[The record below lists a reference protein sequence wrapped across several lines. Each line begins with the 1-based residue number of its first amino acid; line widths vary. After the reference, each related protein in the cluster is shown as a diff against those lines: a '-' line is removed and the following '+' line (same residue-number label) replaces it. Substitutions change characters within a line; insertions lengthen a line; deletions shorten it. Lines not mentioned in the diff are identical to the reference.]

1 MIYVGIDVASE
12 KHDVCIMSEMGDIYK
27 NVFQIKNSKSEY
39 KKLLSYIND
48 AKKLFKDSK
57 VRIGIESTGVYSTTI
72 LNSFVDDQD
81 CSVIFINPILT
92 NMFQLSTKVHYAK
105 TDKIDAKGICTFLS
119 KNQDFY
125 TYTPPLYSIS
135 QIKSLY
141 RELIKYNKLINMTT
155 NELTGKIHTVFP
167 EFFSFFPKL
176 KGVLPFELLKM
187 YPTPTDYKG
196 KHKDT
201 LTEFCRKTSYG
212 HFIEEDVDALIKA
225 ANESVGVYS
234 SSDAI
239 IIRQLVNII
248 LLYRQSKNE
257 IIKELVSLTKKHC
270 PKLLTIPGI
279 GAICA
284 AGIIGEIG
292 RIENFRN
299 ADSLLA
305 YAGLNPI
312 VYESGNYKAEHTK
325 ISKRGSSYL
334 RNAIIISSRIIVKH
348 DPTFITYFNKK
359 IDEGKSYNC
368 AIGHV
373 SKKLVRVIFH
383 ILKNDCEYQPI
394 NN

>member
-12 KHDVCIMSEMGDIYK
+12 KHDVCIMSEQGVIYK
-27 NVFQIKNSKSEY
+27 NVFQIGNSKSEY
-39 KKLLSYIND
+39 KKLLSNINE

-72 LNSFVDDQD
+72 LNSFNDDKD
-81 CSVIFINPILT
+81 CCVIFINPILT

-119 KNQDFY
+119 KNPHFY
-125 TYTPPLYSIS
+125 TYTPPLYCIL

-141 RELIKYNKLINMTT
+141 RELIKYNKLINMAT
-155 NELTGKIHTVFP
+155 NELTGKIHVIFP
-167 EFFSFFPKL
+167 EFLRFFPKL
-176 KGVLPFELLKM
+176 KGVLPFELLKL
-187 YPTPTDYKG
+187 YPIPSEYKG

-201 LTEFCRKTSYG
+201 LVQFCHKTSHG
-212 HFIEEDVDALIKA
+212 HFSEELVDALMKA
-225 ANESVGVYS
+225 ANDSVGVYS
-234 SSDAI
+234 SSDALI
-239 IIRQLVNII
+239 VRQLVNLI
-248 LLYRQSKNE
+248 LLYRQSKEE
-257 IIKELVSLTKKHC
+257 IIAELVILTKEHC
-270 PKLLTIPGI
+270 PKLLSIPGI

-292 RIENFRN
+292 RIDNFRN

-312 VYESGNYKAEHTK
+312 VYESGKYKAENTK

-334 RNAIIISSRIIVKH
+334 RNAIIISSRIIVRN
-348 DPTFITYFNKK
+348 DPTFMAYFNKK
-359 IDEGKSYNC
+359 ADEGKSYNC
-368 AIGHV
+368 IIGHV

-383 ILKNDCEYQPI
+383 ILKYDCEYQPI